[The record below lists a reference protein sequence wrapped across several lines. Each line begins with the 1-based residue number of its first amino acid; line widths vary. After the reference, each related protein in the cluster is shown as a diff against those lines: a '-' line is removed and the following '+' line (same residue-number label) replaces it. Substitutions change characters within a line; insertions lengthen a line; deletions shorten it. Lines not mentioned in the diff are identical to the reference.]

1 MGTVSIVSV
10 SQVLGFSMAL
20 VEVVLIVVTLVM
32 DVAWGQDYG
41 PVNLDSVDP
50 LSLSWNQ
57 IHWLVK
63 DQIKEVEE
71 VKAEHDELYNEITG
85 CYGLE
90 KCLAEFDLLDITPG
104 SKLWSLGLRKVDLS
118 MSALTKQREEV
129 VETQRRLDA
138 EMKERQR
145 QLVHQ
150 EEQRLASLEEQRLS
164 LQRQTELERQKLEAA
179 KAQLETNSGQS
190 AFGSS
195 SGSSSSS
202 SSGSSSSS
210 SSSSSWST
218 SSSSYSRNSGGGF
231 AQGRPSIG
239 QTPWG
244 GHRQGQ
250 SFFSNSSTVYGQKPQ
265 VYERR
270 YEYSTKQK
278 YGTFQ
283 PTQG

>member
-50 LSLSWNQ
+50 LSLSWNR

-195 SGSSSSS
+195 SGS
-202 SSGSSSSS
+202 GSSSSS

-244 GHRQGQ
+244 GHHQGQ